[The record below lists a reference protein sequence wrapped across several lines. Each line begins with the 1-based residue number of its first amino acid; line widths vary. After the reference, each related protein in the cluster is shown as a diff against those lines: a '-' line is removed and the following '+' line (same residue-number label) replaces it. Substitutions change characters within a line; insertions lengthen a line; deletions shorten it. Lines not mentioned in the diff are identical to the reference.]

1 MPTTRRRLA
10 RAATMIA
17 AAVGVALTL
26 GLTAS
31 PAAAASTPIDPATAK
46 ESILVVARDNSTP
59 PAKPL
64 PGIPVQVSGN
74 GFDVTVSTGADGR
87 VEVGLP
93 GPGTFDVKLDVS
105 KVPSGLA
112 LPSALKPERSVEVD
126 TGNKQVLANYIFI
139 SATQQQQQ
147 QATSTPSPG
156 ATADHEK
163 ASDEKQS
170 GDFGRRIWPAL
181 ATGLIFGLL
190 LALASIGV
198 SLIYGTTGLNNFAH
212 GELVT
217 FGGLMA
223 YTFTSIVP
231 LPGWLAIIVATVL
244 GGAFGFVQDL
254 GLWRPL
260 RRMRVALIPLMI
272 VSIGLSLAVRYLF
285 QILYGPGT
293 LLLPQD
299 SSAAINI
306 GPVHLTS
313 ADVSA
318 AIIAIV
324 VLLGVAWLLGNT
336 RIGKATRAVA
346 DNRSLAAASGIDVE
360 SVIRIVW
367 TAGGALAGL
376 AGALLAYYQTIQWD
390 SGAQIL
396 LAIFAAVTLG
406 GLGTAYGA
414 LVGSLVIGL
423 FINVSAIWLPANL
436 KFVAALIAMIV
447 ILLVRPQGILGK
459 KDRIG

>member
-1 MPTTRRRLA
+1 VPTTRRRLA
-10 RAATMIA
+10 RAATILLA
-17 AAVGVALTL
+17 SAGVALSL
-26 GLTAS
+26 AFTAG
-31 PAAAASTPIDPATAK
+31 PAAAADAPIDPATAQQ
-46 ESILVVARDNSTP
+46 SILVVARDNSAP

-64 PGIPVQVSGN
+64 PGIPVEVKGD
-74 GFDVTVSTGADGR
+74 GYDVTATTGADGR
-87 VEVGLP
+87 VEVGVPTP
-93 GPGTFDVKLDVS
+93 GSYRVLLDVS
-105 KVPSGLA
+105 KAPAGLA
-112 LPSALKPERSVEVD
+112 LPSALKPDRTIEVD
-126 TGNKQVLANYIFI
+126 AGNKQVLANYLFT
-139 SATQQQQQ
+139 SAAAQQQS
-147 QATSTPSPG
+147 TTTPSPG
-156 ATADHEK
+156 ATATHQK
-163 ASDEKQS
+163 ASGS
-170 GDFGRRIWPAL
+170 SASADFGRRIWPAL

-223 YTFTSIVP
+223 YTFTSLVP
-231 LPGWLAIIVATVL
+231 LPGWLGILIATLL
-244 GGAFGFVQDL
+244 GGALGFVQDL

-260 RRMRVALIPLMI
+260 RRKRVALIPLMI

-285 QILYGPGT
+285 QIIYGPGT

-299 SSAAINI
+299 SSAAITI

-313 ADVSA
+313 ADA
-318 AIIAIV
+318 AAAVIAIV

-336 RIGKATRAVA
+336 RIGKATRAVS
-346 DNRSLAAASGIDVE
+346 DNRALAAASGIDVE

-436 KFVAALIAMIV
+436 KFVAALVAMIV

>member
-1 MPTTRRRLA
+1 MPTTRRRLV
-10 RAATMIA
+10 RAATTIA
-17 AAVGVALTL
+17 AAVGVLLTV
-26 GLTAS
+26 GLAVS
-31 PAAAASTPIDPATAK
+31 PAAAASAPIDPATAK

-64 PGIPVQVSGN
+64 PGIPVQVKNDS
-74 GFDVTVSTGADGR
+74 FDVTVATGADGR

-93 GPGTFDVKLDVS
+93 GPGTYQVILDVS
-105 KVPSGLA
+105 KVPAGLK

-126 TGNKQVLANYIFI
+126 EGNKQVLANYLFI
-139 SATQQQQQ
+139 SATAAQ
-147 QATSTPSPG
+147 THETTTPSPG
-156 ATADHEK
+156 ATATPSK
-163 ASDEKQS
+163 GGGSSASA
-170 GDFGRRIWPAL
+170 DFGRRIWPAL

-223 YTFTSIVP
+223 YTFTSLAH
-231 LPGWLAIIVATVL
+231 LPGWLGIIIATVL
-244 GGAFGFVQDL
+244 GGAFGYVQDL

-260 RRMRVALIPLMI
+260 RRKRVALIPLMI
-272 VSIGLSLAVRYLF
+272 VSIGLSLAVRYVY
-285 QILYGPGT
+285 QIIYGPGT

-299 SSAAINI
+299 SSAALSI
-306 GPVHLTS
+306 GPVRLTS
-313 ADVSA
+313 ANLA
-318 AIIAIV
+318 AAVIAIV
-324 VLLGVAWLLGNT
+324 VLLGVAWLLTNT
-336 RIGKATRAVA
+336 RIGKATRAVS
-346 DNRSLAAASGIDVE
+346 DNRALAAASGIDVE

-376 AGALLAYYQTIQWD
+376 AGALLAYYQTVQWD

>member
-1 MPTTRRRLA
+1 MPTTRRRLV
-10 RAATMIA
+10 RAATTIA
-17 AAVGVALTL
+17 AAVGVLL
-26 GLTAS
+26 SVGLAVTPAS
-31 PAAAASTPIDPATAK
+31 AASTPIDPATAK
-46 ESILVVARDNSTP
+46 ESILVIARDNSTP

-64 PGIPVQVSGN
+64 PGIPVQVTGN
-74 GFDVTVSTGADGR
+74 GFDVTLATGADGR

-93 GPGTFDVKLDVS
+93 GPGTFEVKLDVS
-105 KVPSGLA
+105 KVPAGLT
-112 LPSALKPERSVEVD
+112 LPSALKPSRSVEVD

-139 SATQQQQQ
+139 SATAAQTQQ
-147 QATSTPSPG
+147 TESPSPG
-156 ATADHEK
+156 ATATHSK
-163 ASDEKQS
+163 ANSS
-170 GDFGRRIWPAL
+170 SASADFGRRIWPAL

-223 YTFTSIVP
+223 YTFTSLAH
-231 LPGWLAIIVATVL
+231 LPGWLGIIIATVL
-244 GGAFGFVQDL
+244 GGAFGFAQDL

-260 RRMRVALIPLMI
+260 RRKRVALIPLMI
-272 VSIGLSLAVRYLF
+272 VSIGLSLAVRYVY
-285 QILYGPGT
+285 QIIFGPGT

-299 SSAAINI
+299 SSAALTL
-306 GPVHLTS
+306 GPVRLTS
-313 ADVSA
+313 ANIAA

-324 VLLGVAWLLGNT
+324 VLLGVAWLLTNT
-336 RIGKATRAVA
+336 RIGKATRAVS

-376 AGALLAYYQTIQWD
+376 AGALLAYYQTVQWD

-423 FINVSAIWLPANL
+423 FINISAIWLPANL

>member
-1 MPTTRRRLA
+1 MPTTRRRLV
-10 RAATMIA
+10 RAATTIA
-17 AAVGVALTL
+17 AAVGVLL
-26 GLTAS
+26 SVGLAVT
-31 PAAAASTPIDPATAK
+31 PAVAASTPIDPATAK
-46 ESILVVARDNSTP
+46 ESILVIARDNSTP

-64 PGIPVQVSGN
+64 PGIPVQVTGD
-74 GFDVTVSTGADGR
+74 GFDVTLATGDDGR

-93 GPGTFDVKLDVS
+93 GPGTFEVTLDVS
-105 KVPSGLA
+105 KVPAGLA
-112 LPSALKPERSVEVD
+112 LPSALKPSRSVEVD

-139 SATQQQQQ
+139 SATAAQTQQT
-147 QATSTPSPG
+147 ASPSPG
-156 ATADHEK
+156 ATATHPK
-163 ASDEKQS
+163 ASS
-170 GDFGRRIWPAL
+170 SSASVDFGRRIWPAL

-223 YTFTSIVP
+223 YTFTSLAH
-231 LPGWLAIIVATVL
+231 LPGWLGIIIATVL
-244 GGAFGFVQDL
+244 GGAFGFAQDL

-260 RRMRVALIPLMI
+260 RRKRVALIPLMI
-272 VSIGLSLAVRYLF
+272 VSIGLSLAVRYLY
-285 QILYGPGT
+285 QIIFGPGT

-299 SSAAINI
+299 SSAALTL
-306 GPVHLTS
+306 GPVRLTS
-313 ADVSA
+313 ANLA
-318 AIIAIV
+318 AAVIAIV
-324 VLLGVAWLLGNT
+324 VLVGVAWLLTNT
-336 RIGKATRAVA
+336 RIGKATRAVS

-376 AGALLAYYQTIQWD
+376 AGALLAYYQTVQWD

-414 LVGSLVIGL
+414 LVGSLIIGL